1 MPDVVALPLALIAA
15 GCIFAWIFAASFFA
29 FGAWARVK
37 VDEVRVG
44 FGPALVKRV
53 VRGIPIVIALLPLSA
68 YATIRGMNPYVEA
81 EPPEP
86 PLELWANAP
95 KGRRILGLLLAPR
108 LLPFVVGAALVGP
121 RAFVEAAVTGV
132 GDYFGA
138 LHAPLP
144 LLDRAAEQLHAR
156 GFAALIGLA
165 LAKLLAWHLLQL
177 VPDLGRVFSR
187 DEKSS
192 AKIFALVQLAMMGIG
207 IAWVVGFVRWS
218 IHSR

>member
-1 MPDVVALPLALIAA
+1 MPDAVALPLALIAA
-15 GCIFAWIFAASFFA
+15 GCLFAWIFAASFFA

-44 FGPALVKRV
+44 FGPALLKRHI
-53 VRGIPIVIALLPLSA
+53 RGISLVIALLPLGA

-86 PLELWANAP
+86 PLQLWGNAP

-108 LLPFVVGAALVGP
+108 LLPFVVGSALVGP
-121 RAFVEAAVTGV
+121 RVFVEAAVTGV
-132 GDYFGA
+132 GDLFAA

-156 GFAALIGLA
+156 GFVALIGLA
-165 LAKLLAWHLLQL
+165 VAKLLSWHLLQL
-177 VPDLGRVFSR
+177 VPDLGRVFAR
-187 DEKSS
+187 DQKTA
-192 AKIFALVQLAMMGIG
+192 AKIFAVVQLAMLGIG
-207 IAWVVGFVRWS
+207 VAWLVGVVRWS
-218 IHSR
+218 IQSR